1 MLEWNRTI
9 QNNSS
14 MASVGDS
21 VVIVMNWFVIICK
34 ILIQVW
40 SNQSILSLYRAVQ
53 HLSPPLFQ
61 FLLIIPSFSLQ
72 PSPFASSSSFL
83 SMLCKLPLPFPTHHN
98 SFSEIAKKI
107 SKISHS
113 NFIPK
118 CSSFQETSFSD
129 NLSLERF
136 GVECASDSCQV
147 NPVLSSIKVK
157 CCLKSLKS
165 KLLVSH
171 ISHKRNAIRALIL
184 IRM

>member
-14 MASVGDS
+14 MASVGNS
-21 VVIVMNWFVIICK
+21 VVIVMDWFVIICK

-118 CSSFQETSFSD
+118 CSSFQETSCSD
-129 NLSLERF
+129 NLSLERS
-136 GVECASDSCQV
+136 GVECETRQ
-147 NPVLSSIKVK
+147 LSIESMIEFNKG
-157 CCLKSLKS
+157 
-165 KLLVSH
+165 
-171 ISHKRNAIRALIL
+171 
-184 IRM
+184 

>member
-53 HLSPPLFQ
+53 HLSPPLVQ

-118 CSSFQETSFSD
+118 CSSFQETSCSD

-136 GVECASDSCQV
+136 GVECDIRQ
-147 NPVLSSIKVK
+147 LSFEF
-157 CCLKSLKS
+157 
-165 KLLVSH
+165 
-171 ISHKRNAIRALIL
+171 NQG
-184 IRM
+184 

>member
-83 SMLCKLPLPFPTHHN
+83 SMPCKLPLPFPTHHN

-136 GVECASDSCQV
+136 GVECDIRQ
-147 NPVLSSIKVK
+147 LSIES
-157 CCLKSLKS
+157 SFEF
-165 KLLVSH
+165 
-171 ISHKRNAIRALIL
+171 NQG
-184 IRM
+184 

>member
-1 MLEWNRTI
+1 M
-9 QNNSS
+9 
-14 MASVGDS
+14 
-21 VVIVMNWFVIICK
+21 VIVINWFVIRCK

-40 SNQSILSLYRAVQ
+40 SNQSLLSLYRAVQ
-53 HLSPPLFQ
+53 HLSPPLVQ

-157 CCLKSLKS
+157 CCS

>member
-14 MASVGDS
+14 ITSVGDS

-83 SMLCKLPLPFPTHHN
+83 SMPCKLPLPSGFPTHHN
-98 SFSEIAKKI
+98 SFSETAK
-107 SKISHS
+107 
-113 NFIPK
+113 NFLKFPT
-118 CSSFQETSFSD
+118 Q
-129 NLSLERF
+129 
-136 GVECASDSCQV
+136 
-147 NPVLSSIKVK
+147 SSIQNAVPFRRH
-157 CCLKSLKS
+157 CVLTAFPWSG
-165 KLLVSH
+165 LVWNVSRQLS
-171 ISHKRNAIRALIL
+171 IESIIEFNKG
-184 IRM
+184 

>member
-53 HLSPPLFQ
+53 HLSPPLVQ

>member
-53 HLSPPLFQ
+53 HLSPPLVQ

-113 NFIPK
+113 NFNPK
-118 CSSFQETSFSD
+118 CSSFQETLCSD
-129 NLSLERF
+129 NLSLERS
-136 GVECASDSCQV
+136 GVECETRQL
-147 NPVLSSIKVK
+147 NPVLSSIRVK

-165 KLLVSH
+165 KLLVSIH
-171 ISHKRNAIRALIL
+171 TVLKFPYLP
-184 IRM
+184 

>member
-21 VVIVMNWFVIICK
+21 VVIVMNWCVIICK

-83 SMLCKLPLPFPTHHN
+83 SMLCNLPLPFPTHHN

-118 CSSFQETSFSD
+118 CSSFQETSCSD
-129 NLSLERF
+129 NLSLERS
-136 GVECASDSCQV
+136 GVECETRQ
-147 NPVLSSIKVK
+147 LSIESI
-157 CCLKSLKS
+157 
-165 KLLVSH
+165 
-171 ISHKRNAIRALIL
+171 IEFNQG
-184 IRM
+184 

>member
-53 HLSPPLFQ
+53 HLSPPLVQ

-72 PSPFASSSSFL
+72 PSPFASSSSLL
-83 SMLCKLPLPFPTHHN
+83 SMPCKLPLPFPTHHN

-113 NFIPK
+113 NFNPK
-118 CSSFQETSFSD
+118 CSSFQETLCSD
-129 NLSLERF
+129 NLSLERS
-136 GVECASDSCQV
+136 GVECGTRQ
-147 NPVLSSIKVK
+147 LSIESIIEFNKG
-157 CCLKSLKS
+157 
-165 KLLVSH
+165 
-171 ISHKRNAIRALIL
+171 
-184 IRM
+184 

>member
-1 MLEWNRTI
+1 MIEPLKSAYLGPEPESPQLVWEFLEIKESYRFSVITY
-9 QNNSS
+9 SS
-14 MASVGDS
+14 L
-21 VVIVMNWFVIICK
+21 II
-34 ILIQVW
+34 IR
-40 SNQSILSLYRAVQ
+40 NGILSLYRAVQ
-53 HLSPPLFQ
+53 HLSPPLVQ

-118 CSSFQETSFSD
+118 CSSFQETSCSD

-136 GVECASDSCQV
+136 GVECDIRQ
-147 NPVLSSIKVK
+147 LSIES
-157 CCLKSLKS
+157 SFEF
-165 KLLVSH
+165 
-171 ISHKRNAIRALIL
+171 NQG
-184 IRM
+184 

>member
-14 MASVGDS
+14 ITSVGDS

-118 CSSFQETSFSD
+118 CSSFQETSCSD
-129 NLSLERF
+129 NLSLERS
-136 GVECASDSCQV
+136 GVECETRQL
-147 NPVLSSIKVK
+147 NPVLSSIRVK

-165 KLLVSH
+165 KLLVSIH
-171 ISHKRNAIRALIL
+171 TVLKFPYLP
-184 IRM
+184 

>member
-83 SMLCKLPLPFPTHHN
+83 SMLCNLPLPFPTHHN

-118 CSSFQETSFSD
+118 CSSFQETSCSD
-129 NLSLERF
+129 NLSLGRS
-136 GVECASDSCQV
+136 GVECETRQ
-147 NPVLSSIKVK
+147 LSIESSFKF
-157 CCLKSLKS
+157 
-165 KLLVSH
+165 
-171 ISHKRNAIRALIL
+171 NQG
-184 IRM
+184 

>member
-14 MASVGDS
+14 ITSVGDY
-21 VVIVMNWFVIICK
+21 VVIVINWFVIRCK

-83 SMLCKLPLPFPTHHN
+83 SMLCNLPLPFPTHHN

-113 NFIPK
+113 NFNPK
-118 CSSFQETSFSD
+118 CSSFQETLCSD
-129 NLSLERF
+129 NLSLERS
-136 GVECASDSCQV
+136 GVECETRQ
-147 NPVLSSIKVK
+147 LSIEPSFEFNKG
-157 CCLKSLKS
+157 
-165 KLLVSH
+165 
-171 ISHKRNAIRALIL
+171 
-184 IRM
+184 

>member
-1 MLEWNRTI
+1 MIEPIKSAYLGPETESPQLVSEYLEIKESYRFSVITY
-9 QNNSS
+9 SS
-14 MASVGDS
+14 L
-21 VVIVMNWFVIICK
+21 II
-34 ILIQVW
+34 IR
-40 SNQSILSLYRAVQ
+40 NGILSLYRAVQ

-147 NPVLSSIKVK
+147 NPVLSSIRVK

-165 KLLVSH
+165 KLLVSIH
-171 ISHKRNAIRALIL
+171 TVLKFPYLP
-184 IRM
+184 

>member
-107 SKISHS
+107 FKISHS

-118 CSSFQETSFSD
+118 CSSFQETSCSD

-136 GVECASDSCQV
+136 GVECDIRQ
-147 NPVLSSIKVK
+147 LSIES
-157 CCLKSLKS
+157 SFEF
-165 KLLVSH
+165 
-171 ISHKRNAIRALIL
+171 NQG
-184 IRM
+184 